1 MGEYTL
7 LDRLSES
14 HWKIWLLFFLY
25 PLFVGIFVQFVA
37 LPHLFPS
44 LHAGEGLLQGGDWLY
59 FHRLAKDLAERIRA
73 EGWRAWEL
81 RPEGQAPAGIAAI
94 FYLFFAPKPWVMLPF
109 NALVHALGGIV
120 LFFLVYDLVGERS
133 SAFLATLPFVFFPS
147 AMNWYAQLHKDG
159 IFALGVLLFLWGW
172 CMLVERKRGVFSLFA
187 IAGGSLVV
195 WVVRPY
201 AVEILGF
208 LSLVAALA
216 LSLAMLFRRRKPEL
230 WWVTLVFLWVAAFS
244 VNGIA
249 RIEKPIGKPLTHPWS
264 YSPWV
269 PDFIEEKLRGLAEV
283 REQYRFIDPEAMGNI
298 DWEVTFHSVGDVLRY
313 IPRAVVVG
321 FLAPFPSDWL
331 KEGTSPGGALKRRI
345 CGLEMVV
352 VYLSLFFFSL
362 TFWRYGKIPLVV
374 VFFFAFLML
383 LIYALA
389 FPNLGPLYRERYGFL
404 MTLVALGIGGWYV
417 GVRLGKTGKF
427 RGVP

>member
-1 MGEYTL
+1 M
-7 LDRLSES
+7 SES